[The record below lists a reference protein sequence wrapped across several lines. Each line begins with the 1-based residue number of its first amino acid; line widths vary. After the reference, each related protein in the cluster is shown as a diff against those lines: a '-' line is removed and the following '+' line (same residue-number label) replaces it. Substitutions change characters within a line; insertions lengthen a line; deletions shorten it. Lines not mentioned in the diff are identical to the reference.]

1 MNKMN
6 KLAIGVAL
14 AFTLSACGQGVEVPA
29 AHVGKIMTKV
39 GYKDGTIGT
48 SKFRLDPCFAYCDK
62 IVLLDVSDRSVSEE
76 MELFIPKDKL
86 NMSFDL
92 RMTLSVNPDKYE
104 ELFARLAPEQSDS
117 DEYML
122 NWNRAYQT
130 YARDIVR
137 SEAREFLSQFS
148 IAEIASSREVL
159 NVQLS
164 EKLSKSIAV
173 RTPFQVRYVGLADIQ
188 YPEIVIEAQKKAAER
203 REQIFTE
210 ESQLEISRVQLERQL
225 QEQQMQRAID
235 VERAE
240 AEAMVN
246 KILADSITP
255 AYIKYKELSVLET
268 LATSQNKVFVPTAM
282 LDSIA
287 GQIQIGKD

>member
-1 MNKMN
+1 
-6 KLAIGVAL
+6 
-14 AFTLSACGQGVEVPA
+14 
-29 AHVGKIMTKV
+29 MTKI

-48 SKFRLDPCFAYCDK
+48 SKFRLNPCFAYCDK

-86 NMSFDL
+86 NMTFDL

-104 ELFARLAPEQSDS
+104 ELFARLAPEQRDS
-117 DEYML
+117 DEYVL

-159 NVQLS
+159 NSQLS
-164 EKLSKSIAV
+164 EKLSKSIAA
-173 RTPFQVRYVGLADIQ
+173 RTPFQVRYIGLADIQ

-268 LATSQNKVFVPTAM
+268 LATSQNKVFIPTSM

-287 GQIQIGKD
+287 GQIQIRKD